1 MPEQPMKYKVIAG
14 PLYVNNKPVENDK
27 TVDLLPSTA
36 KELVA
41 AKVIELVGEGTP
53 PPEEIPKINL
63 NTAGEEELIALDH
76 IGKATAQKL
85 IAARPIAV
93 LEDAQKVLGLKPEQW
108 SAIAPRLMV

>member
-1 MPEQPMKYKVIAG
+1 MPEKPMKYKVIAG
-14 PLYVNNKPVENDK
+14 PLYVNNQPLENDK
-27 TVDLLPSTA
+27 TVDLLESSA